1 MAATVLITGPL
12 SLEPLL
18 VERLKTALASH
29 TPAVHVLCAADLD
42 GVIEERQLVP
52 AVHVVLD
59 GIKPLSANVGDTL
72 TECTWHTVLTLRNVN
87 TANKGGAAVR
97 VDANALANA
106 VYTNLVGWTPPGHS
120 KPLRL
125 VPSPRGGNHNGFMYL
140 PLTWRTEFLWRSEIT
155 TPSNPFFP

>member
-1 MAATVLITGPL
+1 MTGPL
-12 SLEPLL
+12 DLEPLL
-18 VERLKTALASH
+18 VDRLKTALASH

-59 GIKPLSANVGDTL
+59 AIKPLSADVGNTL

-87 TANKGGAAVR
+87 KSDKGAAVR
-97 VDANALANA
+97 VDANALASA
-106 VYTNLVGWTPPGHS
+106 VYTHLVGWTPPGHS

-125 VPSPRGGNHNGFMYL
+125 VPGPRGGNHNGFMYL
-140 PLTWRTEFLWRSEIT
+140 PLTWRTEFVWRSDIAT
-155 TPSNPFFP
+155 LANPFFP